1 MREVAEKEDGM
12 DPDRRPFGALAD
24 SVRRARIARSLS
36 QRGLSRALGMSDGY
50 VGHLESGRFRP
61 TVESLKGLASVLDF
75 SYGKLAVDAGYI
87 SPEEFE
93 NPIDESKLARL
104 NEVNDLTDQ
113 EWASVKDFVQ
123 YVRSR
128 RGGR

>member
-1 MREVAEKEDGM
+1 
-12 DPDRRPFGALAD
+12 
-24 SVRRARIARSLS
+24 
-36 QRGLSRALGMSDGY
+36 MSDGY